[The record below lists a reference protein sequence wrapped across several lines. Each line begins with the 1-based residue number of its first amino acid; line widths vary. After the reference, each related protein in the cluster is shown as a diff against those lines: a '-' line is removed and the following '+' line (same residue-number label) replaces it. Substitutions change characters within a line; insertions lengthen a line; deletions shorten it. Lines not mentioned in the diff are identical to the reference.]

1 MTRAW
6 RRRQPGRGSAGR
18 QEAQAASLGHR
29 SAAGADP
36 EFVEDVLHV
45 ALDGLRGDEQTLRH
59 LVVGQLLGQQSEHL
73 ELAGGHLSLQRV
85 RLLRGPR
92 RLAEG
97 REDLPCAGVEIA
109 GQEKPASSREGGRLG
124 ELSRIAAPG
133 DKHAPPT
140 RVTMPFTGQRE
151 CLGAG
156 GALIDRVRQVIS
168 GLLGSG
174 QLSIRA
180 AAEATGMSV
189 RTIQRRLAQAGLTY
203 SRLVDEVRSAEARR
217 RVSDPTVRMRAVATH
232 LGFAEP
238 ASFTRAFRRWTGLSP
253 REYRKRL
260 RALDRVVPG
269 AGSQPGAGLPSLP
282 VPPANGHI
290 AAPADK
296 KLGAGR

>member
-1 MTRAW
+1 
-6 RRRQPGRGSAGR
+6 
-18 QEAQAASLGHR
+18 
-29 SAAGADP
+29 
-36 EFVEDVLHV
+36 
-45 ALDGLRGDEQTLRH
+45 
-59 LVVGQLLGQQSEHL
+59 
-73 ELAGGHLSLQRV
+73 
-85 RLLRGPR
+85 
-92 RLAEG
+92 
-97 REDLPCAGVEIA
+97 
-109 GQEKPASSREGGRLG
+109 
-124 ELSRIAAPG
+124 
-133 DKHAPPT
+133 
-140 RVTMPFTGQRE
+140 
-151 CLGAG
+151 
-156 GALIDRVRQVIS
+156 LIDRVRQVIS

-189 RTIQRRLAQAGLTY
+189 RTIQWRLAQAGLTY